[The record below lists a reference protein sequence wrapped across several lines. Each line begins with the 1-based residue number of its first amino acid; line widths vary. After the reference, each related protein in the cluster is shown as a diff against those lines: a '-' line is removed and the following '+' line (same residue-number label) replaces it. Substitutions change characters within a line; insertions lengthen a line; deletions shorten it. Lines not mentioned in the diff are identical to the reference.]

1 MSKQTPIPDWLLER
15 VAADDIPAQQRAE
28 IERRLAADETSQA
41 RLEELRRA
49 NQAILAQYPPAQVT
63 AEIERRLHLAEVA
76 ARTQAQTQS
85 QTPRWRS
92 FSVIGGLAAATAVA
106 ALMLTVGPGPGP
118 GPGPTATNDPID
130 PLVAVG
136 PEVTRAKGDARLIAY
151 RKRGDEVE
159 RLTPAA
165 PARAGD
171 LIQLSYL
178 AAGQAHGV
186 VLSID
191 GAGAV
196 TLHYPRTAGGHTEL
210 EDGGPIALPHAYE
223 LDDAP
228 AFERFFFITGPAP
241 IDVQHV
247 LEQASDLANSGRA
260 DADQATLSLDSAL
273 TQWSLLLTKET
284 SHE

>member
-15 VAADDIPAQQRAE
+15 VAADDIPAKQRAE
-28 IERRLAADETSQA
+28 IEARLAADETSQA

-76 ARTQAQTQS
+76 ARTQS
-85 QTPRWRS
+85 QAPRWLS
-92 FSVIGGLAAATAVA
+92 WGVIGGLAAATAAA
-106 ALMLTVGPGPGP
+106 ALMLTTSPGP
-118 GPGPTATNDPID
+118 GPGPTATHDPID

-151 RKRGDEVE
+151 RKRGDDVE
-159 RLTPAA
+159 RLTQAA
-165 PARAGD
+165 PVRAGD

-196 TLHYPRTAGGHTEL
+196 TLHYPRTPGGHTGL
-210 EDGGPIALPHAYE
+210 DDGGPIALPHAYE